1 MMAATGHNAFH
12 GFDTGPAPPGFFPTQ
27 PAGMSQNPNFF
38 GSGMNFGWPAPL
50 PMAQP
55 VMQQPVMQQPMMI
68 PPYGGFG
75 MGGMTYPAAAPF
87 TDHGFPGIHLRNH
100 TGGVGLEPGYD
111 YFFPK
116 ENCKIH
122 VFKTVEKP
130 WQCTVHGHD
139 NSTHVKL
146 YVPVNTNVKDLM
158 QNLGCTNDDPK
169 KNILYE
175 LAEKGSGQW
184 STGLRIVGD
193 NKDMMK
199 KTIGDLGWNS
209 KRTGYEQAVV
219 WLWLTSEG
227 E

>member
-1 MMAATGHNAFH
+1 
-12 GFDTGPAPPGFFPTQ
+12 
-27 PAGMSQNPNFF
+27 
-38 GSGMNFGWPAPL
+38 
-50 PMAQP
+50 
-55 VMQQPVMQQPMMI
+55 
-68 PPYGGFG
+68 
-75 MGGMTYPAAAPF
+75 
-87 TDHGFPGIHLRNH
+87 
-100 TGGVGLEPGYD
+100 
-111 YFFPK
+111 
-116 ENCKIH
+116 
-122 VFKTVEKP
+122 
-130 WQCTVHGHD
+130 
-139 NSTHVKL
+139 
-146 YVPVNTNVKDLM
+146 M